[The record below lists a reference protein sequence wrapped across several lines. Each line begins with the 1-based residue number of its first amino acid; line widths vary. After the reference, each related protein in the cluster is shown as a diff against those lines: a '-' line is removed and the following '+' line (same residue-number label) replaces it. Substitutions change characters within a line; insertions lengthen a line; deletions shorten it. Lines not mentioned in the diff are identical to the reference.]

1 MFSPKNENI
10 KSLAELNQKMIQQ
23 LENFFD
29 KNTNV
34 YIDFANVLGW
44 QKKLNWRIDIIRL
57 KEFLDSF
64 SNIKSVKFYYGTLA
78 GDKNSERIINDAKT
92 GGYEIITKPVKIIK
106 IPINALSIPLNSA
119 IILEDFIKKP
129 LLLKFDLETIEFIN
143 SKIRGLNEQ
152 GIFYL
157 EHRKC
162 NFDVEIGRDIEIDF
176 IKNNN
181 ENFALWSGDSDF
193 ADITS
198 HISSSNKK
206 VMLFMTNGRIS
217 SELANSIR
225 NKNMF
230 DIKKIKEF
238 IAFPKDLQ

>member
-1 MFSPKNENI
+1 MFNPKNKEI
-10 KSLAELNQKMIQQ
+10 KLIADSNPNVIKQ
-23 LENFFD
+23 LENFFN

-44 QKKLNWRIDIIRL
+44 QKKLNWRVDIVKL

-64 SNIKSVKFYYGTLA
+64 SSIKSVKFYYGTLP
-78 GDKNSERIINDAKT
+78 GDKNSERIINDAKAS
-92 GGYEIITKPVKIIK
+92 GYEIITKPVKIIK
-106 IPINALSIPLNSA
+106 ISIDISSITPNSP
-119 IILEDFIKKP
+119 IILDNFIKKS
-129 LLLKFDLETIEFIN
+129 LLSKLDLETIEFIN
-143 SKIRGLNEQ
+143 DKIKGLNEQ

-157 EHRKC
+157 EHKKC
-162 NFDVEIGRDIEIDF
+162 NFDVEIGRDMEIDF

-193 ADITS
+193 ADIAS

-206 VMLFMTNGRIS
+206 VMLFMTSGQVS
-217 SELANSIR
+217 SELAISLGNS
-225 NKNMF
+225 NMF

-238 IAFPKDLQ
+238 IAFSKDLK